1 MSYAVKLLPGEP
13 VIIVSF
19 SLPFDPLNDVPEA
32 YTEAA
37 ELSQTLRDT
46 VFLLSDVSAVNL
58 NLDDL
63 INGLAMLRDALPKT
77 KEYRL
82 IGIGSSDMVKRAAQA
97 MTQAQYGSVDV
108 SLFSSLNDALAR
120 IRAELGTPS

>member
-19 SLPFDPLNDVPEA
+19 SLPFDSLNDVPEA

-58 NLDDL
+58 SLDDL
-63 INGLAMLRDALPKT
+63 INGLTMLRDALPKT
-77 KEYRL
+77 KDYRL
-82 IGIGSSDMVKRAAQA
+82 IGIGSLDMVKRAAQA
-97 MTQAQYGSVDV
+97 MWQAQYGSVNV